1 MLTCISTDSI
11 NDATHTPAASDT
23 SLFTADSVKN
33 AIVHRLGSLTLEDS
47 LSTYH
52 REIEPWFPIIS
63 TTSLH
68 NRLTQTCNTWG
79 EVPLDIALLCIS
91 IILVA
96 TPPPASPENEH
107 CLSDFK
113 STYCQ
118 VKTWISST
126 EVLGLNSPQIAQAR
140 VLATLFEVAHGLYP
154 AAYISIGATVNAAD
168 ALTLHPGAAP
178 RSPHSTGD
186 ENNWKREESALI
198 WCGILILDRY
208 ITVESGSHPSLTR
221 SRFQALQDL
230 LEPVLRLTHS
240 QQQQDEPDI
249 SSRLT
254 RLVEATTL
262 LDKIHAIL
270 NSPTAEHQIDVE
282 ELIFTVQTVI
292 NFQTEID
299 KEVGDQ
305 ACAHVS
311 GLGPCNTALLL
322 ALENGTKVPPVAGAL
337 QDCNAVAT
345 NSLGSVISTITTT
358 VELFTLGR
366 QSIDLRMLPPFF
378 TILVYKTAAIIT
390 RILLMNTSATTDG
403 GDMKEYLRKLI
414 LLRNFLGIVGVRWLG
429 CERYLKM
436 LDEDTTPRLLRAM
449 GEGYA
454 ACGR

>member
-1 MLTCISTDSI
+1 MRGYEAESRMSPAQFFCQTCPHNYISCRLIQVPDSGDCEPMAKKACI
-11 NDATHTPAASDT
+11 RCSTQKRRCDKVIPVCGLCRRLHQRCEYDTSRGSLPVPTVSPSECSETAHTPAASDT

-96 TPPPASPENEH
+96 TPPSASPENEH

-282 ELIFTVQTVI
+282 ELILTVQTVI

-311 GLGPCNTALLL
+311 GLGPCNT
-322 ALENGTKVPPVAGAL
+322 
-337 QDCNAVAT
+337 
-345 NSLGSVISTITTT
+345 
-358 VELFTLGR
+358 
-366 QSIDLRMLPPFF
+366 
-378 TILVYKTAAIIT
+378 
-390 RILLMNTSATTDG
+390 
-403 GDMKEYLRKLI
+403 
-414 LLRNFLGIVGVRWLG
+414 
-429 CERYLKM
+429 
-436 LDEDTTPRLLRAM
+436 
-449 GEGYA
+449 
-454 ACGR
+454 